1 MRSDE
6 FRDWLA
12 RVDAL
17 GAAQRREALAVLS
30 GRSASSASVAAV
42 EPGVDEERRCPRC
55 RATGAVSTGRARGLR
70 RYRCKGCGRTFNAAT
85 GAPLSGW
92 RRKERWLS
100 FGASLSDGETVR
112 ASAARCGVAVST
124 AFRWR
129 HRFLRAVEKT
139 PQQLRGIVEA
149 DETFVLRSRKGARK
163 LDRKPRRRGGKATE
177 RGLSREQVPVHVAA
191 DRGGGNASAAP
202 PAMSAATLGVRH
214 EALDMSAGE
223 RVRDAFHI
231 QTVNNRHGRLKGFL
245 RGFRGIATKYLDSY
259 LRWFHLIGL
268 AAHASPRACLS
279 AAMNTAY
286 IRFAN

>member
-1 MRSDE
+1 MLPDRVEALVMRSDE

-12 RVDAL
+12 RMDAL

-30 GRSASSASVAAV
+30 GRSASPASVAAV

-70 RYRCKGCGRTFNAAT
+70 RYRCKDCGRTFNAAT

-100 FGASLSDGETVR
+100 FGASLSEGETVR

-139 PQQLRGIVEA
+139 PQKLRKRPVMGLLVFYGGVLCFQFHGMSSWIR
-149 DETFVLRSRKGARK
+149 FVL
-163 LDRKPRRRGGKATE
+163 
-177 RGLSREQVPVHVAA
+177 
-191 DRGGGNASAAP
+191 
-202 PAMSAATLGVRH
+202 
-214 EALDMSAGE
+214 
-223 RVRDAFHI
+223 
-231 QTVNNRHGRLKGFL
+231 
-245 RGFRGIATKYLDSY
+245 
-259 LRWFHLIGL
+259 
-268 AAHASPRACLS
+268 
-279 AAMNTAY
+279 
-286 IRFAN
+286 